1 MRVEVLG
8 KGIQWLVLIIELRL
22 YLVLRERVL
31 IVPSITLLCFLA
43 LVKLLFFQFVVFA
56 FLMLRLYLDLRE

>member
-8 KGIQWLVLIIELRL
+8 KGIQWLVLIIKLRL